1 MEIEIYGCSSQ
12 ETLYDSVPS
21 LDKSEKHEWYVWK
34 TSLNNKKSY
43 IGINVWIHGLSS
55 IVVFLCREVYED
67 ILGSYFESY
76 N

>member
-1 MEIEIYGCSSQ
+1 MDVHLRKPYT
-12 ETLYDSVPS
+12 TLFPVWIRVRKMSD
-21 LDKSEKHEWYVWK
+21 VWK

-55 IVVFLCREVYED
+55 IVFCVERYMKTYLAL
-67 ILGSYFESY
+67 ILKVAI